1 MCGYLKLIQ
10 PSFFSF
16 LLADI
21 VKNKLEVFRRRS
33 EVNLILPA
41 IKLIIHDLWYFLV
54 NEDKPINDVEHAFE
68 PIKFPLWVY
77 VAQRVEVVD
86 AADLLDDEAALDQ
99 LTYLLWNFKGL

>member
-10 PSFFSF
+10 PSFLSF

-68 PIKFPLWVY
+68 PIKLALRVY
-77 VAQRVEVVD
+77 VAQRVEVVY
-86 AADLLDDEAALDQ
+86 AAYLLDDEAALDQ
-99 LTYLLWNFKGL
+99 LTYLLWHFEGL